1 MKRLKL
7 LILTLLLSAAGRT
20 IAQTT
25 FTSGNLNYSVNAD
38 GTTGNMTAYSDWGG
52 FSSSINPSTT
62 YIKDVMLIG
71 SNSTTEIKNLKAQYQ
86 AQGWKLID
94 KDLNAGCGAN
104 SDWIYLLYKPET
116 SPGVNLG
123 YITDFYITDAESPF
137 PDKVVAPNGHTYHI
151 VPYAG
156 GNHFVNIK
164 GDLNSHAGGAYI
176 HLYYTKEEFTDNRAV
191 TNILFNSEQSGG
203 LGVNGDNTEGYDLNE
218 GCGAG
223 SYNIYM
229 HIGKEEAVN
238 PFIIDGLV
246 YAINSDGTSVTLTGH
261 VDGQNATGQLHIPDT
276 VNIMGTRYSVTAIG
290 DNAFNGCN
298 GFTDI
303 VSYAETPP
311 TLGNNVFDGWD
322 TDNTMVYVPCGSGTA
337 YGKIN
342 WGGFSNFTEDCQVPT
357 APCLLVADDYT
368 VFNDEQIFLSWE
380 AITDPGLQKYC
391 VYRDGELIAEATAST
406 YTDGPLAYNMIGYEY
421 YVTAVYESGESAPS
435 NKITVQVSGYG
446 NMNGYVYEQDGVTGI
461 AGATVSLTGN
471 DEFGDTHTY
480 SFTTNSNGYYSS
492 WLIYAGSYNGQASRE
507 ALSFDPDTNTPIVIR
522 YNQGTQ
528 ANFLVAKI
536 PDITLGDL
544 LYSINADGTSVT
556 ITGHVD
562 CASASG
568 TLTIPASIT
577 YQGKS
582 YAVTAIGKDAF
593 SGCANFDNIFSFAQT
608 PPTLGSGSFGGWNT
622 NILVTVPCGSS
633 TAYSSIQWGGFIN
646 FTEDCEVPTTVISV
660 DNDAALQGS
669 GKWFTIDGREQPGEP
684 AQGGFY
690 INDGKIILFKP

>member
-1 MKRLKL
+1 MRHLKL

-25 FTSGNLNYSVNAD
+25 FTSGNL
-38 GTTGNMTAYSDWGG
+38 
-52 FSSSINPSTT
+52 FSIFSNSINTSTT

-123 YITDFYITDAESPF
+123 YITDFYITDAKSPF
-137 PDKVVAPNGHTYHI
+137 PNDVVAPNGHTYHI

-164 GDLNSHAGGAYI
+164 GDLNSHASGAYI
-176 HLYYTKEEFTDNRAV
+176 HLYYTREEFTDNRAV

-203 LGVNGDNTEGYDLNE
+203 LGVNGDNSEGYNLNE
-218 GCGAG
+218 GCVG
-223 SYNIYM
+223 SDNIYM
-229 HIGKEEAVN
+229 HINTEEAVN

-261 VDGQNATGQLHIPDT
+261 MDGQNATGQLHIPDT
-276 VNIMGTRYSVTAIG
+276 VNIMGTRYPVTAIG
-290 DNAFNGCN
+290 NNAFNGCS
-298 GFTDI
+298 GFTGI

-311 TLGNNVFDGWD
+311 TLGNNVFGGWD

-337 YGKIN
+337 YGNIN
-342 WGGFSNFTEDCQVPT
+342 WGGFSNFTEDCQVLT
-357 APCLLVADDYT
+357 TPCLLVADDYT
-368 VFNDEQIFLSWE
+368 VFNDELIFLKWE
-380 AITDPGLQKYC
+380 AITDPALQKYC
-391 VYRDGELIAEATAST
+391 VYRDGELIAETTAST
-406 YTDGPLAYNMIGYEY
+406 YTDGPLAYNMMGYNY
-421 YVTAVYESGESAPS
+421 YVTAVYDAGESDPS
-435 NKITVQVSGYG
+435 DAVTVQVSGYG
-446 NMNGYVYEQDGVTGI
+446 NVSGYVYEQDGVTGI
-461 AGATVSLTGN
+461 AGVTVSLTGS
-471 DEFGDTHTY
+471 DEFGDSHTY
-480 SFTTNSNGYYSS
+480 NFTTNSNGYYYRP
-492 WLIYAGSYNGQASRE
+492 IYAGSYNGQASHD
-507 ALSFDPDTNTPIVIR
+507 ALSFDPDNNTPIVIR

-528 ANFLVAKI
+528 ANFHAAQI

-556 ITGHVD
+556 IMGHVD
-562 CASASG
+562 CTTASG

-593 SGCANFDNIFSFAQT
+593 SGCANFDNIFNFAQT
-608 PPTLGSGSFGGWNT
+608 PPTLGSGAFGGWNT
-622 NILVTVPCGSS
+622 AIPVTVPCGSV
-633 TAYSSIQWGGFIN
+633 TAYSSIQWGGFSN
-646 FTEDCEVPTTVISV
+646 FIEDCQVPSTVIPV
-660 DNDAALQGS
+660 DNDAVLQGS